1 MSSWSP
7 FDLLAVFIS
16 SMLFGPILV
25 GDHLYKCL
33 GISTHSIKHSE
44 LGLYIFIPSND
55 PRSLHRTF
63 INSFSLII
71 TTLFSYTQSWHFCYK
86 ISMCHISHHARNIQK
101 QLTCQL
107 NTFLISL
114 KTHAIKVFIT
124 MFRVRDVV
132 LRNALYVSQQQSWHL
147 PFCVFS
153 VNLLCWQMMYLHFM
167 RFLVIIFFSL
177 KDQFLVL
184 LRSAAAAQKILEAQV
199 FFEQCYYS

>member
-1 MSSWSP
+1 MELISLAPYCFVLFLIGMFLISLFFSHLHFSIGISFIRSP
-7 FDLLAVFIS
+7 IS
-16 SMLFGPILV
+16 SPG
-25 GDHLYKCL
+25 CS

-114 KTHAIKVFIT
+114 KIHAIKVSIT
-124 MFRVRDVV
+124 MFRVRHVV
-132 LRNALYVSQQQSWHL
+132 LRNALYVSQHSPH
-147 PFCVFS
+147 
-153 VNLLCWQMMYLHFM
+153 
-167 RFLVIIFFSL
+167 
-177 KDQFLVL
+177 
-184 LRSAAAAQKILEAQV
+184 A
-199 FFEQCYYS
+199 

>member
-1 MSSWSP
+1 
-7 FDLLAVFIS
+7 
-16 SMLFGPILV
+16 
-25 GDHLYKCL
+25 
-33 GISTHSIKHSE
+33 
-44 LGLYIFIPSND
+44 
-55 PRSLHRTF
+55 
-63 INSFSLII
+63 
-71 TTLFSYTQSWHFCYK
+71 
-86 ISMCHISHHARNIQK
+86 
-101 QLTCQL
+101 
-107 NTFLISL
+107 
-114 KTHAIKVFIT
+114 

-199 FFEQCYYS
+199 FFEQYYYS